1 MKLRTMNLIRQRQC
15 LMKCLIYLKVKQ
27 NNMDNKKR
35 IVPKEIK
42 AEAELYEKLDQ
53 LKSHFGFLNFT
64 PFLRYIWIQFLE
76 QHKDKLPKG

>member
-1 MKLRTMNLIRQRQC
+1 
-15 LMKCLIYLKVKQ
+15 
-27 NNMDNKKR
+27 MDNKKR

-76 QHKDKLPKG
+76 QHKDKLPKS